1 MWGVNYF
8 MRDPTDVVDE
18 MEHYVRRYGAS
29 DFHFQDLTLVINT
42 AWVKRLCEEIIA
54 RGLRITW
61 KTASGTRSEGL
72 DLELLRLMS
81 RSGCDE
87 ILLAPD
93 SGSAE
98 ITEISRK
105 RVNLDKVVAV
115 ARLVRDHDIPMR
127 TTGLMIVG
135 YPEERLRDVLSTY
148 RYLLRMV
155 ASGFST
161 VYINRFTAYPG
172 SEYHDIAVR
181 EGRIVHDDAY
191 FLNLE
196 RNFGWRSSA
205 LSWHPRWS
213 GRFVLALWAV
223 GYLLFFGAFYLMRPF
238 RMVRSTIAVV
248 RNRPLTR
255 VERFFAFLL
264 WRPLRSSKLAAAG
277 RGTR

>member
-1 MWGVNYF
+1 
-8 MRDPTDVVDE
+8 MRDPADVVDE
-18 MEHYVRRYGAS
+18 MEFYVRRYGAS

-42 AWVKRLCEEIIA
+42 GWVKRLCEEIIA
-54 RGLRITW
+54 RDLCVTW

-93 SGSAE
+93 SGSHE
-98 ITEISRK
+98 ISEISRK
-105 RVNLDKVVAV
+105 RVNLDAV
-115 ARLVRDHDIPMR
+115 IAAARLVREHDIPMR

-135 YPEERLRDVLSTY
+135 YPEERLRDVLMTY
-148 RYLLRMV
+148 RYLIRMD

-181 EGRIVHDDAY
+181 DGRIVHDDAY
-191 FLNLE
+191 FLDLE
-196 RNFGWRSSA
+196 RNFGWRNSGV
-205 LSWHPRWS
+205 SWHPRWS
-213 GRFVLALWAV
+213 GRFVLVLWAL
-223 GYLLFFGAFYLMRPF
+223 GYVVFFGGYYSMRPL
-238 RMVRSTIAVV
+238 RMVRSTLAVL

-255 VERFFAFLL
+255 IERFFAFLL
-264 WRPLRSSKLAAAG
+264 WRPLRGSKVPLPSGGA
-277 RGTR
+277 R